1 MFTKQSILPSAIAAL
16 GVVFLWGLSGCSKS
30 EEVVENGHGGQG
42 QANATLSITDPT
54 EPVTH
59 MESVEDLSEEVADW
73 LLEFSDVLKRRNFE
87 TARTWFADDFEG
99 HGLRPLEDGD
109 TKDMPL
115 GVQRLNW
122 KPETAQVVGADA
134 FMDSVSGFLASWQR
148 VEQVLWKVK
157 GAEFQSGR
165 RTWGKIK
172 LKIVMTGDD
181 GGLEPIAVSGW
192 GYMKVTKQRGEWKV
206 NQFTLTSLGVKQ
218 RDGGSLFTN
227 VAAAAGVAH
236 SWPRFGTDENL
247 SYAWNGAAGA
257 DVDGDGDWDL
267 FAPSDGRNYLYLA
280 KDDGTFE
287 EAAEARGVAQPAAG
301 TGTVFFD
308 FDNDGDQD
316 LFVAHVGWMGEGGQ
330 LEGQSAQMYL
340 NDGKGNFTRK
350 SDLPGLQGPME
361 AYHATVFDYD
371 ADGFLDLFIA
381 CYGRIE
387 AEHNNSWIEAT
398 NGSKNV
404 LLRNLEGRG
413 FEDSSE
419 AAGISGNRWTYA
431 AASADVNGDGWPD
444 IYAANDYGSNR
455 MWINQKDGTFK
466 DEAAALGLA
475 DQGNGMACAFGDL
488 NADGILDLYVS
499 NMSSTAGNRILNRL
513 TEDIDPEV
521 YAALKKMAAGN
532 STFKGKSDGTFERF
546 SKEHGGTG
554 GAWAWSL
561 ALNDFDLDGNLDV
574 FCTNGFVTG
583 TLPDDT

>member
-1 MFTKQSILPSAIAAL
+1 MFTKQTILTRAIAVLGMAAL
-16 GVVFLWGLSGCSKS
+16 WASSACTQAEV
-30 EEVVENGHGGQG
+30 EVVEGPGEA
-42 QANATLSITDPT
+42 QAPVLSIADPT
-54 EPVTH
+54 EPVTN
-59 MESVEDLSEEVADW
+59 MELVENLSEEVADW
-73 LLEFSDVLKRRNFE
+73 LLEYSDTLKRRNFE
-87 TARTWFADDFEG
+87 AARTWLADDFEG
-99 HGLRPLEDGD
+99 HGISPLEGGE

-115 GVQRLNW
+115 GVHKLSW
-122 KPETAQVVGADA
+122 KPESAQVVGPDA
-134 FMDSVSGFLASWQR
+134 FMGSVTEVLASWQR

-157 GAEFQSGR
+157 GAEFQGGR

-172 LKIVMTGDD
+172 LKIVMTGSD
-181 GGLEPIAVSGW
+181 GDLEPIAVSGW
-192 GYMKVTKQRGEWKV
+192 AYMKVSKQRGEWKV
-206 NQFTLTSLGVKQ
+206 NQFTLTSMGVKQ
-218 RDGGSLFTN
+218 RAGGPLFTN

-236 SWPRFGTDENL
+236 SWPRFGTEENL
-247 SYAWNGAAGA
+247 SYAWNGAAGG

-267 FAPSDGRNYLYLA
+267 FVPSDGRNYLYLA
-280 KDDGTFE
+280 KDDGSFE

-316 LFVAHVGWMGEGGQ
+316 LLVAHIGWMGSDGK
-330 LEGQSAQMYL
+330 LEGQTLQLYI
-340 NDGKGNFTRK
+340 NDGAGNFANQ
-350 SDLPGLQGPME
+350 SGMAGLQGPMD
-361 AYHATVFDYD
+361 AYHVTVLDYD
-371 ADGFLDLFIA
+371 ADGFLDLFVA
-381 CYGRIE
+381 CYGRLE
-387 AEHNNSWIEAT
+387 AEHNDSWIEAT
-398 NGSKNV
+398 NGSQNV
-404 LLRNLEGRG
+404 LLRNMQGKG
-413 FEDSSE
+413 FEDTSK
-419 AAGISGNRWTYA
+419 AAGIAGGRWTYA
-431 AASADVNGDGWPD
+431 SACADVNQDGWLD

-466 DEAAALGLA
+466 DEADALGLA

-513 TEDIDPEV
+513 TEEIDPEI

-532 STFKGKSDGTFERF
+532 STFQGKADGTFERF
-546 SKEHGGTG
+546 PKEFGGTG

>member
-1 MFTKQSILPSAIAAL
+1 MLTQQTFTPCAAAL
-16 GVVFLWGLSGCSKS
+16 LSVALLFVTSGCSK
-30 EEVVENGHGGQG
+30 EE
-42 QANATLSITDPT
+42 ATAEQTPDFVIEEPS

-59 MESVEDLSEEVADW
+59 MELVEDLSEEVADW
-73 LLEFSDVLKRRNFE
+73 LLAFSDKLKRRDYE
-87 TARTWFADDFEG
+87 TARTWLADDFEG
-99 HGLRPLEDGD
+99 QTLSPLEDGE
-109 TKDMPL
+109 TKNMPL
-115 GVQRLNW
+115 GVHRLSW
-122 KPETAQVVGADA
+122 KPDSSKVVGADA
-134 FMDSVSGFLASWQR
+134 FMESVSGFLSSWQR

-165 RTWGKIK
+165 RPWGKIK
-172 LKIVMTGDD
+172 LKIVMTGMD
-181 GGLEPIAVSGW
+181 GDLQPIAVSGW
-192 GYMKVTKQRGEWKV
+192 GYAKVTKQRGEWKV
-206 NQFTLTSLGVKQ
+206 NRFTLTSLGVKQ
-218 RDGGSLFTN
+218 RDGGPLFTN

-236 SWPRFGTDENL
+236 SWPRFGTDENV

-267 FAPSDGRNYLYLA
+267 FLPSDGRNYLYIA

-287 EAAEARGVAQPAAG
+287 EAAEARGVAGPAAG

-316 LFVAHVGWMGEGGQ
+316 LFVAHVGWKGEAGKV
-330 LEGQSAQMYL
+330 EGQTVQMYL
-340 NDGKGNFTRK
+340 NDGKGNFARQD
-350 SDLPGLQGPME
+350 SMPGLQEPMD
-361 AYHATVFDYD
+361 AYHATVMDYD

-381 CYGRIE
+381 CYGRLE

-398 NGSKNV
+398 NGSNNV
-404 LLRNLEGRG
+404 LLHNLGGRG
-413 FEDSSE
+413 FEDASE
-419 AAGISGNRWTYA
+419 TAGIKGGRWTYA
-431 AASADVNGDGWPD
+431 AACADVNGDGWPD

-466 DEAAALGLA
+466 DEATALGLA

-488 NADGILDLYVS
+488 NTDGILDLYVS

-513 TEDIDPEV
+513 TEEIDPEI

-532 STFKGKSDGTFERF
+532 SIFAGKTDGTFERF
-546 SKEHGGTG
+546 DKAAGGTG